1 MLKLVRFR
9 LLGSRRR
16 FRSPA
21 VLELENLALRHQ
33 LNVLC
38 RLSLLKNLTRN
49 QHEFIGGFDS
59 LKYSAGEK
67 LEIISAS
74 RTTIVVMQRTLEH
87 LASRA
92 PRLLG
97 TTIS

>member
-1 MLKLVRFR
+1 MLKLVRSVFSV
-9 LLGSRRR
+9 LGVDSVARRSWNWR
-16 FRSPA
+16 ISPCA
-21 VLELENLALRHQ
+21 Q
-33 LNVLC
+33 LNVLG

-59 LKYSAGEK
+59 LKYSADEK